1 MDAHT
6 QITALR
12 KQLRYHNQKYYNE
25 DAPEIT
31 DFEYD
36 ALQRELRTL
45 KPSTRNT
52 PTPIPRRSASA
63 ARPLRNSRKYGTPT
77 HWKAYRTFFSFEE
90 LGRIF

>member
-45 KPSTRNT
+45 EAEHPEYADPDS
-52 PTPIPRRSASA
+52 PTQRA
-63 ARPLRNSRKYGTPT
+63 L
-77 HWKAYRTFFSFEE
+77 
-90 LGRIF
+90 